1 MIIYYNAQDRKP
13 LVKAISE
20 FTGEKAVYM
29 RTPTYA
35 YRIDYFTVTRE
46 GNLEFDDR
54 ADSEEIEKLIEFLS
68 ERGFVSEDSDTA
80 ANTAQ
85 ELTSEELS
93 AAADNAAHGAPAG
106 LTVEIPL
113 ESAAVGNLTKLLD
126 AKGGLIR
133 RALAVEDIRIEV
145 TDSTV
150 KFPWFAECGADECKA
165 YTHFISA
172 LCELAKNAKRVTA
185 KEKATDNDKYAFRCF
200 LLRLG
205 FIGSEYKAERKI
217 LLRTLTGS
225 SASEMEVLQM
235 KFPSKE
241 TIEQYRREY
250 PVGCRVELISMDDL
264 QAPPKGTRGTVR
276 GVDDAGNLLVRW
288 DNGSGLNAVLGVDVV
303 RKIHG

>member
-217 LLRTLTGS
+217 LLRNLTGS
-225 SASEMEVLQM
+225 SAFRNGGAANEVSE
-235 KFPSKE
+235 
-241 TIEQYRREY
+241 
-250 PVGCRVELISMDDL
+250 
-264 QAPPKGTRGTVR
+264 
-276 GVDDAGNLLVRW
+276 
-288 DNGSGLNAVLGVDVV
+288 
-303 RKIHG
+303 